1 MGSPCQPSYLMG
13 FGGRALKSSTRSLR
27 VSVLAAG
34 CGVSTPRSR
43 HSAIW
48 CCCFFPDDGFDPV
61 RHVSRRLA
69 RGGRRGAERRASPK
83 RGRPGRGPPVD
94 GLHVQ
99 FGTEAS
105 DQVVISWHTLQ
116 DVTDPRVLVDTEREG
131 SHRSTPARTPT
142 YTDTKSGVVVRPPRA
157 AVPSV
162 RCHGLSVPGRSRRRA
177 AGSRVGHD
185 STASIPT
192 VTAAGLTVEGN
203 GRAVA
208 HRR

>member
-1 MGSPCQPSYLMG
+1 MPVTGRQVLMGSPCQPSYLMG
-13 FGGRALKSSTRSLR
+13 LGGRALKSSTRSLR

-34 CGVSTPRSR
+34 CGVSTSRSR

-83 RGRPGRGPPVD
+83 RGRPGRGPPVN

-116 DVTDPRVLVDTEREG
+116 DVTDPRVLVGTEREG
-131 SHRSTPARTPT
+131 SHRSTPARTRPT
-142 YTDTKSGVVVRPPRA
+142 RRPSPGWWCAHHAPLSRLSAATDHLFL
-157 AVPSV
+157 AVHDGSQPE
-162 RCHGLSVPGRSRRRA
+162 
-177 AGSRVGHD
+177 AGSVT
-185 STASIPT
+185 TA
-192 VTAAGLTVEGN
+192 
-203 GRAVA
+203 
-208 HRR
+208 RRQSRESPPQG